1 MAACADRGAPLA
13 IENLTLID
21 GTGSAP
27 VRGAVL
33 VVENGRIRCAG
44 APPDCEPPPEARRV
58 LGGHRWVI
66 PGLIDTHTHPR
77 FGSGPET
84 TELEERLRFMFGVTT
99 TRDGGTAEELE
110 ANRAAQAKH
119 VDAGYPV
126 PRLFVGGD
134 PVAAGVSGLSDLYA
148 IAPLALDS
156 ATLGSAP
163 DPDTDP
169 DAREVWLKTLW
180 VRADGAVL
188 AAQARELA
196 ARGVWLEPQL
206 IAEES
211 FRGGYR
217 IPDPL
222 VGILDLG
229 FVRTRAQEIRF
240 ADRPEDIGR
249 RLDSAL
255 VRMQGFVRAFHEAG
269 GVLVTGTDRR
279 LIPGLNLHE
288 EIQALVRAGL
298 TPEAALAA
306 ATRDAAAVMGAADS
320 LGTIEPGKVADFVV
334 LEADPLADV
343 SNAMLAWRVAK
354 GGRLYDPNV
363 LFEIL
368 LESGAGTLSRSRTRL
383 IGAGLA
389 LGGVLVALFVVLIRH
404 RRRLASGA

>member
-1 MAACADRGAPLA
+1 M
-13 IENLTLID
+13 TLLD
-21 GTGSAP
+21 GTGATP
-27 VRGAVL
+27 IPGVVI
-33 VVENGRIRCAG
+33 VVEDGRIRCAG
-44 APPDCEPPPEARRV
+44 APPACEPPPGSRRV
-58 LGGHRWVI
+58 EGGGRWVI
-66 PGLIDTHTHPR
+66 PGLIDTRTHPR
-77 FGSGPET
+77 FASSPEL

-99 TRDGGTAEELE
+99 TRAAGAAEGLE
-110 ANRAAQAKH
+110 AARAAQARH
-119 VDAGYPV
+119 VDAGRPV
-126 PRLFVGGD
+126 PRLIVRDD
-134 PVAAGVSGLSDLYA
+134 PPASGVSGLSDLYA

-163 DPDTDP
+163 DPDADP
-169 DAREVWLKTLW
+169 DARELWRRTLW

-188 AAQARELA
+188 AERARELA
-196 ARGVWLEPQL
+196 ARGVWLEPLL

-240 ADRPEDIGR
+240 AGRPEDIGR

-255 VRMQGFVRAFHEAG
+255 VRMRGFVRAFHEAG

-306 ATRDAAAVMGAADS
+306 ATRDAAAVIGAADS
-320 LGTIEPGKVADFVV
+320 LGTVEPGKVADFVL

-343 SNAMLAWRVAK
+343 TNAMLAWRVAK

-389 LGGVLVALFVVLIRH
+389 LGGVLAAALVALIRH
-404 RRRLASGA
+404 RRRIATGA